1 MRSRS
6 LIYFFLVLF
15 VACTG
20 KPMHVLSDKKMENL
34 LFDLYLAETEIN
46 DNPAVFRNDSA
57 RTQDFLQSVFRKH
70 HTSQAKFDTSLV
82 WYNAHMDRY
91 LKINT
96 QLTERYNRLIRQ
108 LETEAERLARAL
120 RKDSLRFEDLNLK
133 DFVTPLLFSR
143 LPETMAADSLPPDFV
158 IPMLPV
164 RKQEMAVDSIPADTL
179 DTRPDTPEVS
189 VQEDFVSIRRDTAR
203 RESIIHIRQDTN
215 SPVRRMTEPSRR

>member
-120 RKDSLRFEDLNLK
+120 RKDSLRFEDLNLIE
-133 DFVTPLLFSR
+133 FAIPILFR
-143 LPETMAADSLPPDFV
+143 PAPTIAADSLP
-158 IPMLPV
+158 
-164 RKQEMAVDSIPADTL
+164 K
-179 DTRPDTPEVS
+179 
-189 VQEDFVSIRRDTAR
+189 DFVSIRRDTIPIQPDTI
-203 RESIIHIRQDTN
+203 SLRQDTLPL
-215 SPVRRMTEPSRR
+215 SKDFVSIRPDTLRIRQEDTLSLRPDTFSLRRKASAF